1 MFDIGWSELLLIGIV
16 ALIAIGPKELPGALR
31 TLGQWMTKIRRMASE
46 FQNQFHEAMREAELA
61 DLKKDVDEMA
71 ATAQSYANINPMD
84 DLRKDIE
91 SAITPPSEFD
101 SSLSK
106 LSSTTSTASDDTLTD
121 TAASAPSH
129 DAATNTPAASP
140 PAVTQADA
148 ESPAPSP
155 AAAPPAASPPSGGR
169 AA

>member
-1 MFDIGWSELLLIGIV
+1 MIGIV
-16 ALIAIGPKELPGALR
+16 ALVVIGPKELPGALR

-106 LSSTTSTASDDTLTD
+106 LSSTTSTAKRCMLGTEGSAGQGRRRLNACRIGRRVTIALPNSRRSPCG
-121 TAASAPSH
+121 ASTSVAMPF
-129 DAATNTPAASP
+129 TT
-140 PAVTQADA
+140 V
-148 ESPAPSP
+148 
-155 AAAPPAASPPSGGR
+155 
-169 AA
+169 